1 MTCPSSRTLSS
12 RDAAGSKEDLH
23 GRRPPDGHGA
33 RARARGVWPA
43 AVAAMAGLVW
53 MMPGCAWFGGRET
66 ARSGTPV
73 VADPS
78 VAERWVRSAEGAYA
92 SGDRERALRELARAI
107 EINPQ
112 LTTAHMAMGDI
123 YRTERNYES
132 AERSY
137 RRAAEL
143 EPTNFDAQYYHGLM
157 LHLLERVSEAIGA
170 YLRALSVRPEDFQ
183 ANLNIATAYFQLGEY
198 EQSLPFAQRATRLRP
213 RDGAARFNLGAVYAG
228 LDRHADAVVEYQQ
241 ATELMDL
248 TPRLLLNLAE
258 SLGRLGRWTE
268 MRNTLDQL
276 IKTSPSPAAWERLGF
291 ALFRLERYDEAKAA
305 FESSLRMDPDYFPAL
320 NGLGICELNN
330 YIWSDKTD
338 LAAKD
343 RALGLL
349 RRSLRLNR
357 DQPRIE
363 ELITRY
369 R

>member
-1 MTCPSSRTLSS
+1 MPSVTPQASSSLDPIEIPASRGGMATMGLSVL
-12 RDAAGSKEDLH
+12 RLDGRCLRAAGVVAL
-23 GRRPPDGHGA
+23 
-33 RARARGVWPA
+33 
-43 AVAAMAGLVW
+43 AVLVTALT
-53 MMPGCAWFGGRET
+53 GCAWFGGRET
-66 ARSGTPV
+66 ARSAAPV

-78 VAERWVRSAEGAYA
+78 VADRWVRSAEGAYA

-123 YRTERNYES
+123 YRTERNYDS

-143 EPTNFDAQYYHGLM
+143 EPGNFEAQYHHGLM

-170 YLRALSVRPEDFQ
+170 YLRALNVRPEDFQ

-213 RDGAARFNLGAVYAG
+213 RDGSARFNLGAVYAG
-228 LDRHADAVVEYQQ
+228 LDRHTDAVVEYQQ

-248 TPRLLLNLAE
+248 TPRLLLNLGE

-276 IKTSPSPAAWERLGF
+276 IKTNPSPAAWERLGF

-305 FESSLRMDPDYFPAL
+305 FEASLRMDADYFPAL

-343 RALGLL
+343 RALDLL
-349 RRSLRLNR
+349 RRSLRMNR